1 MKEENLQ
8 FLEEIW
14 RCRSYINTSEFLK
27 VFISAKGPKT
37 TKLEKFHYER
47 CLCQFRRPSDTAALS
62 SNELNLS
69 KHCDVCQDVTID
81 PTFPSSS
88 SSLPC
93 ASSICWNALSRLSH
107 DPLRV
112 PATIWSTVCRWK
124 TESWKVRDFLW
135 AMQSFILIHTT
146 PQLLLCGCTARDGTC
161 QSYLLKSRYPVKM
174 TCMPKSV
181 RSTMGFKGWQECE
194 PAQNIYVWYLLL
206 W

>member
-1 MKEENLQ
+1 MPFFYKH
-8 FLEEIW
+8 F
-14 RCRSYINTSEFLK
+14 RVLK
-27 VFISAKGPKT
+27 SFIRAKGPET
-37 TKLEKFHYER
+37 TKSEKFYYER
-47 CLCQFRRPSDTAALS
+47 CLCQLSRPSDAAALS

-69 KHCDVCQDVTID
+69 KHWCLSGCYYQSYFSFIIFIFTLCKQRLLKCFVQAQSW
-81 PTFPSSS
+81 PSLCACNHLKY
-88 SSLPC
+88 SLHVE
-93 ASSICWNALSRLSH
+93 NRELKGQRLSFGH
-107 DPLRV
+107 
-112 PATIWSTVCRWK
+112 A
-124 TESWKVRDFLW
+124 
-135 AMQSFILIHTT
+135 SFILIHTT